1 MGQRMTEKLELVGAD
16 GDEVVWGID
25 WEDVD
30 PRLEVVMAV
39 LVLPRVGL
47 MVWDADVEFVANK
60 LVLETPVVVSGW
72 TEAEVN
78 GVDELEVDPIPA
90 PFVNEPLVVLVAVT
104 SGVELELEDPR
115 SRSAIVLL

>member
-1 MGQRMTEKLELVGAD
+1 MTEKLELVGAD